1 MRYISH
7 ACSESSTKV
16 KPSEAA
22 HNWLQCGVPEA
33 ARRPKTRL
41 GIAPKQDRKV
51 RWSHCSILAC
61 SASASEAGPY
71 AWDLTLQ
78 PPPTPQESA
87 ASLLSHSGLLGPMW
101 IRWCLLQ
108 HSKYVLY
115 LCCFH
120 LMLINFGS
128 YKNPTCLIWY
138 SDSYF
143 PKKTTASPH
152 VWMSYM
158 WYQWLMQHHD
168 ISFLMAKIISR
179 I

>member
-1 MRYISH
+1 MWHVRGS
-7 ACSESSTKV
+7 
-16 KPSEAA
+16 
-22 HNWLQCGVPEA
+22 
-33 ARRPKTRL
+33 PKTQNSSWNSSKAGQKGLVVPLRN
-41 GIAPKQDRKV
+41 PRM
-51 RWSHCSILAC
+51 HT
-61 SASASEAGPY
+61 SASVAEPY

-78 PPPTPQESA
+78 PPPRPQESA
-87 ASLLSHSGLLGPMW
+87 DSLLSLSGLLGPIW

-128 YKNPTCLIWY
+128 YKNPTCLIWC

-143 PKKTTASPH
+143 PKKTTAAPQM
-152 VWMSYM
+152 WMSYM
-158 WYQWLMQHHD
+158 WYQWLMQHHV
-168 ISFLMAKIISR
+168 ISSLVTKIISR